1 MSLLRTALGRR
12 APLILILMTLQAAS
26 SEDRAIEVVTSFNNA
41 LNRRDLDAMMCL
53 MTENCLFENTYPS
66 PDGTRFEGQA
76 AIRAFWEDFF
86 RGSSQAQF
94 DIEEIF
100 GLENRCVMRWIYHW
114 VDQAGQTGHIRGADV
129 YTLANGLI
137 AEKLSYV
144 KG

>member
-1 MSLLRTALGRR
+1 
-12 APLILILMTLQAAS
+12 MTLQAS
-26 SEDRAIEVVTSFNNA
+26 SKDKAVEVIIGFNDA
-41 LNRRDLDAMMCL
+41 LNRRDLDTMMGL
-53 MTENCLFENTYPS
+53 MAEDCIFENTYPP
-66 PDGTRFEGQA
+66 PDGTCYKGQA

-86 RGSSQAQF
+86 RSSNQAQF

-114 VDQAGQTGHIRGADV
+114 VDQAGQAGHIRGVDL
-129 YTLANGLI
+129 YKLTNDLI